1 MDENITRQMR
11 DLVVKTKTATPAE
24 VVILYKKYARLRKQL
39 LVSRKLPTAIIQS
52 RDLTPKGSFDKRI
65 LK

>member
-1 MDENITRQMR
+1 MR
-11 DLVVKTKTATPAE
+11 DLVLKTKTATHAE
-24 VVILYKKYARLRKQL
+24 VVILYKKYARLREQL

-52 RDLTPKGSFDKRI
+52 RDMTPNGTFDKRI